1 MYYEHTEK
9 DTNVSERMIP
19 MASEEVSDGDLS
31 ASAVAGN
38 DDSFTA
44 LLERYISVIRKK
56 AHDYSF
62 CGIDVEDLIQE
73 GTIGLINAVKAYDKS
88 SGVDFF
94 PFACICIDRSIITV
108 VRKSLRKKQIP
119 ADMLVPLDDKVQTF
133 NDNPEQVIIEKE
145 SFDRLQQTV
154 RSKLNDF
161 EFIVLNRY
169 LCGESYRQ
177 IAEKLQCDV
186 KKVDN
191 SMYRIRLKLKRGQMS

>member
-1 MYYEHTEK
+1 
-9 DTNVSERMIP
+9 

-88 SGVDFF
+88 SEVDFF
-94 PFACICIDRSIITV
+94 PFAC
-108 VRKSLRKKQIP
+108 
-119 ADMLVPLDDKVQTF
+119 VQ
-133 NDNPEQVIIEKE
+133 
-145 SFDRLQQTV
+145 
-154 RSKLNDF
+154 
-161 EFIVLNRY
+161 
-169 LCGESYRQ
+169 LCVYP
-177 IAEKLQCDV
+177 
-186 KKVDN
+186 
-191 SMYRIRLKLKRGQMS
+191 